1 MIETEISITVNRKPD
16 INLIEQKI
24 IENKFQFPIY
34 IREYEFSY
42 QINFMSDY
50 EEWELDTAI
59 LNSFPGYEFTKNLEK
74 GRKEIRIQI
83 MRY

>member
-42 QINFMSDY
+42 QINFTSDY
-50 EEWELDTAI
+50 EEWELIQQFSIVSQDM
-59 LNSFPGYEFTKNLEK
+59 NLLKTLKKGEK
-74 GRKEIRIQI
+74 K
-83 MRY
+83 

>member
-16 INLIEQKI
+16 INLIEQNYRKQI
-24 IENKFQFPIY
+24 SISTY

-42 QINFMSDY
+42 QINFTSDY

-59 LNSFPGYEFTKNLEK
+59 LNSFP
-74 GRKEIRIQI
+74 
-83 MRY
+83 